1 MKELR
6 DVLLRALAQ
15 VGGYLRA
22 QVALL
27 TGICLAGAIYAQY
40 LLDNRGR
47 FQTCP
52 YLAALLYA
60 LAAILFVALYRHQ
73 GCSTLHPQALEA
85 EWVGSAERKRPLPW
99 LLILVA
105 GVLGV
110 LAFPRFHGNLFRP
123 DGTLLWALGLALLG
137 FVAWSGD
144 PHPKAEKASGE
155 KRCSSSGLTI
165 TWTHLA
171 LLGIMLLGA
180 FYRLYKIDLIPAEM
194 GCDLP
199 HNYNNIRMILRKE
212 FLIFFPSVPGREALF
227 FYLAAPFCR
236 LFGLNHTTIK
246 MAASLIGVLT
256 LPVVYLLGKE
266 LFNREVGLY
275 AAFFLSI
282 SHWHIILCRVGYRAS
297 TVPPLIA
304 LVWYFLVRGL
314 KTHQRWFYAL
324 SGFCLG
330 LGLYTYPAFMVAPF
344 WVVLVL
350 LTRFLIGRG
359 RTLLADWDNVILLVL
374 VAIFVFIPLGRYA
387 YEEPQM
393 YSYRAATR
401 ITSIEQPLPKN
412 ILGTLLQ
419 TTSKALL
426 MFNYRGDGVFVA
438 NVPFMRELGFFAA
451 VLFVLGLAY
460 VLWRWRREYN
470 LTVPIALGVM
480 LLPTILSLAFPHE
493 VPSANRA
500 IGSLPAAVL
509 LPAIAL
515 ALVRQRLSVLSPAQ
529 PSRGIDVTVAVD
541 GSAIHKW
548 HWRWGWPWQHS
559 LVALLLLVLIAETR
573 SVYPVYFRHYVEH
586 LPAGNYSISLEIAR
600 AIDEFADNGPAY
612 AKYVPYWYDGNAARA
627 QLRRADQSWHNELD
641 ALRREEPPFVG
652 PSGKFMIILHP
663 QDAEALRM
671 LLEAFPRGI
680 ALRHLDNKGEVA
692 FLTFYGER

>member
-1 MKELR
+1 MKGLR
-6 DVLLRALAQ
+6 DVLLRVLAQ

-40 LLDNRGR
+40 LLDKGESLR
-47 FQTCP
+47 
-52 YLAALLYA
+52 LAALLYA

-85 EWVGSAERKRPLPW
+85 EWIGSAERKRPLPW
-99 LLILVA
+99 LLIVVA
-105 GVLGV
+105 AVLGV

-212 FLIFFPSVPGREALF
+212 FLIFFPSYPGREALF

-236 LFGLNHTTIK
+236 LFGPNHTTIK

-266 LFNREVGLY
+266 LFNREVGLF

-314 KTHQRWFYAL
+314 KTHRRWFYAL

-359 RTLLADWDNVILLVL
+359 RTLLADWDNVILLVM

-387 YEEPQM
+387 YEEPQT
-393 YSYRAATR
+393 YGLRAATR
-401 ITSIEQPLPKN
+401 ITSIEQPLPKD

-438 NVPFMRELGFFAA
+438 NVPFMRELGFFTA

-470 LTVPIALGVM
+470 LTVPIVLGVM

-493 VPSANRA
+493 VPNAIRA
-500 IGSLPAAVL
+500 IGALPAAVL

-515 ALVRQRLSVLSPAQ
+515 ALVRRRMAAIH
-529 PSRGIDVTVAVD
+529 PSRPPREMLMVVTANGVPR
-541 GSAIHKW
+541 W
-548 HWRWGWPWQHS
+548 EWRWRWSWPWRGVM
-559 LVALLLLVLIAETR
+559 VALLIVVLGFETWAT
-573 SVYPVYFRHYVEH
+573 YPTYFRDYLSH
-586 LPAGNYSISLEIAR
+586 LSAGNYSISLGLAR
-600 AIDEFADNGPAY
+600 AIDDFADDGEAY
-612 AKYVPYWYDGNAARA
+612 IKIMPYWYDGNAVRA

-652 PSGKFMIILHP
+652 PPGKFMVLLHP
-663 QDAEALRM
+663 QDTEALRV
-671 LLEAFPRGI
+671 LQEAFPRGI